1 MKTPLLVCEA
11 CGGRNFRRSR
21 RKSLSDLLRM
31 AAGQYPFR
39 CLDCN
44 RRVWTSIWLFSKLI
58 YAKCPKCLGMQL
70 TGWDH
75 KHYHHTFWWNLRATF
90 GAHRYRC
97 PHCRCNF
104 LSFRPCADLR
114 ITAEGA
120 ESRASAGGS

>member
-1 MKTPLLVCEA
+1 MKTPLLVCTS

-21 RKSLSDLLRM
+21 RTSLFDLLRM

-44 RRVWTSIWLFSKLI
+44 QRVWASVWLFSKLL

-97 PHCRCNF
+97 PRCRCNF
-104 LSFRPCADLR
+104 LSFRP
-114 ITAEGA
+114 
-120 ESRASAGGS
+120 SASPISKEPAAALQNPERE